1 MSYSKA
7 SNISNV
13 YYRNYMK
20 TRIESDDDLAL
31 EKTLNNTIIFIDSI
45 FNNKYNHYQHD
56 VYLIKYSY
64 KLAE

>member
-45 FNNKYNHYQHD
+45 FNNKYNHYQHTTRTWWN
-56 VYLIKYSY
+56 IH
-64 KLAE
+64 AN

>member
-45 FNNKYNHYQHD
+45 FNNKYNHYQHTTCT
-56 VYLIKYSY
+56 
-64 KLAE
+64 